1 MNHNDPLNKIR
12 TRSQAIIAELIEIR
26 RDLHRHPELS
36 NREFRTSE
44 KVATFLRELGIP
56 TQTGVAK
63 TGVVALLEG
72 MHPGPTVA
80 VRADMDAL
88 PIQETLDV
96 PYRSRN
102 EGVKHGCGHDVHT
115 TVALGVAKTLWTLEE
130 YLHGRIKFIFQPA
143 EEDIP
148 AGEEGGAA
156 LMLKEKVFE
165 NPTVDAIFALHVM
178 PAIHVGKFGYHDGAV
193 WASNDFLEIT
203 IHGRKTHGAYPHTGV
218 DAIVVASHVVIA
230 LETMVSRAVDP
241 REPFLISIGVMQG
254 GTQFN
259 IIADEVHLVGMVRC
273 LNPDVRAAAPG
284 RIEAVVRGVT
294 QAFDASYTLRLT
306 PRSPVTMN
314 APELVRMSL
323 SVLQA
328 TFGTENVLLQKPH
341 MGSEDF
347 ALFAERVPGF
357 YFFLGV
363 RNESKGIISM
373 LHTPEFDVDESCI
386 SLGVEAMSLLVVE
399 YLSQGST
406 T

>member
-1 MNHNDPLNKIR
+1 MNHNDLLNKIR
-12 TRSQAIIAELIEIR
+12 TRSQAIIGELIEIR
-26 RDLHRHPELS
+26 RDLHCYPELS

-44 KVATFLRELGIP
+44 KVAAFLRELGIP
-56 TQTGVAK
+56 IQTGVAK

-88 PIQETLDV
+88 PIQEILDV

-115 TVALGVAKTLWTLEE
+115 TVVLGVAKTLWTLKE
-130 YLHGRIKFIFQPA
+130 YLRGRVKFVFQPA

-165 NPTVDAIFALHVM
+165 NPTVDAIFAFHVM
-178 PAIHVGKFGYHDGAV
+178 PAINVGKFGYHDGAV

-203 IHGRKTHGAYPHTGV
+203 IHGRKSHGAYPQTGV
-218 DAIVVASHVVIA
+218 DAVVVASHAVIA

-241 REPFLISIGVMQG
+241 REPFLISIGIMQG

-259 IIADEVHLVGMVRC
+259 IMADEVRLVGMVRC
-273 LNPDVRAAAPG
+273 LNPDIRAAAPG
-284 RIEAVVRGVT
+284 RIEAIVRGVT
-294 QAFDASYTLRLT
+294 QAFGATYTLRLT

-323 SVLQA
+323 PVLQA

-386 SLGVEAMSLLVVE
+386 PLGVEAMSRLVTK

-406 T
+406 S